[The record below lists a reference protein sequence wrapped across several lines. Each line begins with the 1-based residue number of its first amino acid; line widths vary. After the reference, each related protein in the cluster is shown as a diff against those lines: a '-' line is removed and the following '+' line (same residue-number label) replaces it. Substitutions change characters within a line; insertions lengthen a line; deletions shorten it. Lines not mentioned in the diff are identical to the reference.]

1 MKLAT
6 PFQLHCDYEDV
17 IDEWNINY
25 DPYKYTKTDKLNQT
39 ANKKEESQMLF
50 DKLIT
55 FVEQYPN
62 KRINIAI
69 TDNNI
74 PVSHLVT
81 LNKLHDNVYVKLNI
95 YQQRYAIEFKNKGIK
110 FFFDNTVPVSTFIL
124 LDELIKMGVSD
135 VYIAD
140 DLCYNL
146 ENVSNRCKKD
156 NVQIRLILNRIPATT
171 PNADTDI
178 HSPIFTPRHFN
189 VLNEYI
195 DVAEFDCFYDSESDA
210 YNWNIF
216 NVLFKSWFI
225 KHDWYND
232 LREINKDIN
241 FFYPVRQEMPLFI
254 ERKTNCGRKCA
265 YSDKCHKCEVVIE
278 LAELLY
284 DDDVYIKQGEKR

>member
-95 YQQRYAIEFKNKGIK
+95 YQQRYATEFKNKGIK
-110 FFFDNTVPVSTFIL
+110 FFFNSTW
-124 LDELIKMGVSD
+124 
-135 VYIAD
+135 A
-140 DLCYNL
+140 
-146 ENVSNRCKKD
+146 
-156 NVQIRLILNRIPATT
+156 
-171 PNADTDI
+171 
-178 HSPIFTPRHFN
+178 
-189 VLNEYI
+189 
-195 DVAEFDCFYDSESDA
+195 
-210 YNWNIF
+210 
-216 NVLFKSWFI
+216 
-225 KHDWYND
+225 
-232 LREINKDIN
+232 
-241 FFYPVRQEMPLFI
+241 
-254 ERKTNCGRKCA
+254 
-265 YSDKCHKCEVVIE
+265 
-278 LAELLY
+278 
-284 DDDVYIKQGEKR
+284 